1 MPLSANHR
9 PLGSKAMER
18 GLMEMEFCGKEFD
31 AALRIRVY
39 MTQWCEKGQSE
50 PVWAERMGWKQS
62 GFTVVGNHAQV
73 YPISKSIWRVSPMMN
88 IFISSNNFLN

>member
-1 MPLSANHR
+1 
-9 PLGSKAMER
+9 MER

-31 AALRIRVY
+31 AALRRRVY

-62 GFTVVGNHAQV
+62 GFTVVGNHAQGF
-73 YPISKSIWRVSPMMN
+73 PISKSIGGVSPMN
-88 IFISSNNFLN
+88 TGEKAEPHLPSATRLAA